1 MAPTLTN
8 FVEGRLCVAAPFG
21 RHGAMRRETP
31 ASPLQGGAGLPW
43 GGPAGDL

>member
-31 ASPLQGGAGLPW
+31 ASPPQGGAASLG
-43 GGPAGDL
+43 AARREA

>member
-31 ASPLQGGAGLPW
+31 ASPPRGAQASFG
-43 GGPAGDL
+43 AARQEA